1 MITNILVLTDFS
13 LAAKNALEYTI
24 QLAQK
29 ISAGVRVM
37 HVDMLPVMEVPY
49 PAANYAELILSREK
63 SIHKNLDALKQ
74 SMSRK
79 YSVNLETISHIGS
92 LYESMDSYC
101 KENNIDMV
109 VMGTTGGSALEQ
121 VLIGSN
127 TTAVVRR
134 IKIPVLIIPEEC
146 KYRAIKKITYASDYT
161 ENDFPDIA
169 RLFYLAEQYKAELTV
184 LHVKSEIDNF
194 LKKSSNFFT
203 RNRKD
208 ISFKNWK
215 SKRITDPDIMTG
227 INQYVSKNKTDLLI
241 LAKHNRSFFE
251 KIFHRSLSKRMAFHT
266 KIPLLILNM

>member
-1 MITNILVLTDFS
+1 
-13 LAAKNALEYTI
+13 
-24 QLAQK
+24 
-29 ISAGVRVM
+29 
-37 HVDMLPVMEVPY
+37 
-49 PAANYAELILSREK
+49 
-63 SIHKNLDALKQ
+63 
-74 SMSRK
+74 
-79 YSVNLETISHIGS
+79 
-92 LYESMDSYC
+92 
-101 KENNIDMV
+101 
-109 VMGTTGGSALEQ
+109 
-121 VLIGSN
+121 
-127 TTAVVRR
+127 VRR